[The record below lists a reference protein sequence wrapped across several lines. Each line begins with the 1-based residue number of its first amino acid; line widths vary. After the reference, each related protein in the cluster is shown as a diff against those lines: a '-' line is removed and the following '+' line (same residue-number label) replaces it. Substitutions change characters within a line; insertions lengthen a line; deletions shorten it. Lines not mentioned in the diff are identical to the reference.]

1 MDEDLGVL
9 GRFGEEE
16 GLGMIFDGDFR
27 GVLGGE
33 VGGLGLVCDGL
44 WGY

>member
-1 MDEDLGVL
+1 MFWGDLERRG
-9 GRFGEEE
+9 

-33 VGGLGLVCDGL
+33 DGGLGLVFDGL